1 MTPKTVLSNLSK
13 NLSYDFQIEHSQ
25 QARSLRPLLNEQKE
39 TLQTDIFE
47 EKMLWFITFVTH
59 NSRISERM
67 VSYGVETG
75 EPLIF
80 SAEDQLFIAEKIAE
94 AIKRYGLFVIT
105 FNVLPDHIHLVILA
119 KTEKELGEYIRKIK
133 GFTSFEFQRSRNWE
147 KGQSI
152 WGQKF
157 NKKPIED
164 ENSLINIIQY
174 IAENHI
180 KHIERWGTEL
190 ITTWEKGLP
199 EKNLKSLKEI
209 VKENCTSINNLF
221 TLI

>member
-94 AIKRYGLFVIT
+94 AM
-105 FNVLPDHIHLVILA
+105 
-119 KTEKELGEYIRKIK
+119 
-133 GFTSFEFQRSRNWE
+133 
-147 KGQSI
+147 
-152 WGQKF
+152 
-157 NKKPIED
+157 
-164 ENSLINIIQY
+164 
-174 IAENHI
+174 
-180 KHIERWGTEL
+180 
-190 ITTWEKGLP
+190 
-199 EKNLKSLKEI
+199 
-209 VKENCTSINNLF
+209 
-221 TLI
+221 